1 MTRATLRRAAL
12 VLVVAVVVVVLI
24 AYLVFPANRGTT
36 ALDRAPGTLVVP
48 DYYDEVFF
56 QGQGFPVARRF
67 VVTGTRDIDGMRVHV
82 LPHFDSG
89 VPYKSTQETQQQVD
103 AINTRYA
110 PQPPWQFR
118 PERRLG
124 HYKCMATSTSMLLDW
139 FRLQQGDTLNSYVSI
154 FDGRTYN
161 GYDPRAI
168 DAAYYEH
175 AEKDPELF
183 RLSDGDHLD
192 PVTEVPVPFSIAGF
206 ARLIEEETARAAP
219 RQVGDRHLPLEH
231 TLDLSAVGPLKAVQ
245 VLSPAF
251 HWRAL
256 LRMYPATDSRRLREA
271 LGRYGPLLAGIKI
284 RFSALHGVFRDTRLG
299 DFPIVG
305 PSGHGVVIMGWIE
318 KHERLYFLYRET
330 FGDCDE
336 EQVDCGPSYRLYP
349 VYGFNEAFG
358 FVHAGTAVA
367 APLVK

>member
-1 MTRATLRRAAL
+1 MRYTATRVRGAL
-12 VLVVAVVVVVLI
+12 LIAVAVVCGIIAL
-24 AYLVFPANRGTT
+24 AYLLFPAHRATD
-36 ALDRAPGTLVVP
+36 ALDRAPDTLVVP
-48 DYYDEVFF
+48 DYYDELFF

-67 VVTGTRDIDGMRVHV
+67 VATGTREIDGMRVHV
-82 LPHFDSG
+82 LPYFDHG
-89 VPYKSTQETQQQVD
+89 VSYKSTQETLEQVNT
-103 AINTRYA
+103 INARYA
-110 PQPPWQFR
+110 PNPPWQFR
-118 PERRLG
+118 PDRRLG

-139 FRLQQGDTLNSYVSI
+139 FRLQQGNVLPPYTSI

-183 RLSDGDHLD
+183 ELSDDDHLD
-192 PVTEVPVPFSIAGF
+192 PVTGVPVPFSVAAF
-206 ARLIEEETARAAP
+206 AQLVEEETLRGEP
-219 RQVGDRHLPLEH
+219 RTVRDRHLPLEH
-231 TLDLSAVGPLKAVQ
+231 TLDLSAVGALHAVR
-245 VLSPAF
+245 VLSPTF

-256 LRMYPATDSRRLREA
+256 LKIYPEADSLRLRDA
-271 LGRYGPLLAGIKI
+271 LETYGPLLAGIKI

-305 PSGHGVVIMGWIE
+305 PSGHGVLIVGWIE
-318 KHERLYFLYRET
+318 KNDRLYFLYRET

-336 EQVDCGPSYRLYP
+336 ETVECGPAYRVYP

-358 FVHAGTAVA
+358 FSHAGHGRGR
-367 APLVK
+367 P